1 MAPGGDHVANARDA
15 SIRGEAPDDGVFL
28 DDRARA
34 VLGGRKRARETSGHP
49 TNEDDDT
56 PTDSPAPTPGV
67 IPTPEQ
73 GTPMISVDGVKKKR
87 NSKPKRIQ
95 FGEPPP
101 GVINIAIDPPNGRY
115 NKNGVCHHKAS
126 GKWRAI
132 VYVNKKQVNLGYFT
146 TKEESEETVR
156 RAREFGLPPGFV
168 NCRAHAQPKR
178 SAINGVNWDKH
189 CKRWLAR
196 VYEPTKDGKKGKEH
210 KVGYYDDEEEAG
222 RAIIARRK
230 ELGLPEKSTRKK
242 REKKT
247 GTGTVAAAAAA
258 GAGAAFAGFFV
269 ARRCCFPPVRTA
281 GMVASG
287 VRAGVSRAALSARAA
302 SFSRAAA
309 LAWNSASSRSTSL
322 TRAFAASVAARSL
335 RSCASASSAA
345 A

>member
-1 MAPGGDHVANARDA
+1 MPPGGDHVANARDA

-258 GAGAAFAGFFV
+258 GA
-269 ARRCCFPPVRTA
+269 
-281 GMVASG
+281 
-287 VRAGVSRAALSARAA
+287 AA
-302 SFSRAAA
+302 S
-309 LAWNSASSRSTSL
+309 LATIGVGGGGGGSGAG
-322 TRAFAASVAARSL
+322 AVEASVNFDGLVDLGAVEAMTVGGALGVPPPRS
-335 RSCASASSAA
+335 RH
-345 A
+345 